1 MSSRHRA
8 NRKGETVASDG
19 TIILGGARVP
29 LVRNLYHRFLEVH
42 WSVALGAI
50 VAAFLA
56 INLVYGTLYFLIGG
70 IVNAR
75 PGSFLDAFM
84 FSVETAATIGYGN
97 MVPQST
103 AANLLVAT
111 EAIVGLLMTA
121 VTTGLVFA
129 KFTLSPAM
137 IDFARN
143 VVIAPMNGVP
153 TLMIRLGNLR
163 DSAIVEATARVMMF
177 RTEVTSEGVVWYR
190 TLDLPLTRERTAA
203 LSRSWN
209 ILHTIDERSP
219 LHGTDAASLERDEI
233 EIIVSVAGIDE
244 TSMQPVHARKRYVD
258 KEILFGVRYAD
269 VMSTR
274 EDGTLVLD
282 IRRFHDVVPL
292 DRDAER

>member
-8 NRKGETVASDG
+8 NREGETVTSDG
-19 TIILGGARVP
+19 TVVVGGGRVP
-29 LVRNLYHRFLEVH
+29 LFRNLYHRFLEVH
-42 WSVALGAI
+42 WAVALGAI
-50 VAAFLA
+50 VAAFLV
-56 INLVYGTLYFLIGG
+56 INLVYGTLYLLTRG
-70 IVNAR
+70 IANAR

-84 FSVETAATIGYGN
+84 FSLETAATIGYGN

-103 AANLLVAT
+103 AANLLVAS
-111 EAIVGLLMTA
+111 EAIIGLLMTA

-137 IDFARN
+137 IDFARS
-143 VVIAPMNGVP
+143 VVVTPMNGVP
-153 TLMIRLGNLR
+153 TLMIRLGNMR
-163 DSAIVEATARVMMF
+163 DSAIVEATARVTMF
-177 RTEVTSEGVVWYR
+177 RTEVTAEGIVWYR
-190 TLDLPLTRERTAA
+190 TLDLPLARERTAA

-219 LHGTDAASLERDEI
+219 LHGADAASLERDEI
-233 EIIVSVAGIDE
+233 EIIVSVSGIDE
-244 TSMQPVHARKRYVD
+244 TSMQPVHARKRYVH

-282 IRRFHDVVPL
+282 VRRFHDVVPL
-292 DRDAER
+292 DPGAER